1 MGDVTMISA
10 ELPFAAYPK
19 GGRKLLGKPK
29 GDLARKGYGRD
40 VLAWCGFACAYC
52 GLDMSVFEGWLQL
65 SVDHV
70 IPQQSVAAGFPVEW
84 VLDTTNIVACCRSCN
99 DLFNRDPHV
108 GTVPSSLESFFDLRD
123 RLYLAR
129 RQRII
134 ERRAEERAWFEEHVL
149 SAASKRKLPESAPLY
164 SRAWLHASGFA
175 GFLPVS
181 SLQRSLN
188 AVPAGPGVYAVVR
201 EATMPAAFLPTS
213 RGGWFKDKDPTVPAD
228 VLRGRWHAGTP
239 ILYVGK
245 ADSLRAR
252 IRALVRFAAGEPV
265 GHWGGRYLWQ
275 VEGSETFLVGWREND
290 NPRELERELLADFA
304 AHFGSLPFA
313 NLVG

>member
-1 MGDVTMISA
+1 MTGPGVP
-10 ELPFAAYPK
+10 LPFASYPN
-19 GGRKLLGKPK
+19 GGRELLGKP
-29 GDLARKGYGRD
+29 GGSLARKGYGRD
-40 VLAWCGFACAYC
+40 VLAWCGYACAYC

-70 IPQQSVAAGFPVEW
+70 IPQQSVGTGFPPEW
-84 VLDTTNIVACCRSCN
+84 VHDRTNIVACCRSCN

-108 GTVPSSLESFFDLRD
+108 TAVPASLERFYALRD

-129 RQRII
+129 RARII
-134 ERRAEERAWFEEHVL
+134 ERRAEERAWFEQNVL
-149 SAASKRKLPESAPLY
+149 DAANKRKTVAAAPLY
-164 SRAWLHASGFA
+164 SRAWLQSLGFG

-188 AVPAGPGVYAVVR
+188 TVPSGPGVYAVVR
-201 EATMPAAFLPTS
+201 EATTPPEFLPTS
-213 RGGWFKDKDPTVPAD
+213 GGGWFKEKDPTVPAE
-228 VLRGRWHAGTP
+228 VLRGKWHVGTP

-275 VEGSETFLVGWREND
+275 VEGSQTFLVGWREGD
-290 NPRELERELLADFA
+290 DPRELERQLLADFA
-304 AHFGSLPFA
+304 AHFGGLPFA